1 MITFL
6 QRLKDAGV
14 EPRIRK
20 TRTGK
25 VQGISYELE
34 GIPFPGNKLGRNYS
48 YQGLQKLGVVDCDC
62 LEPPSPAV
70 KTPVN
75 RKPKTHSSGLEL

>member
-1 MITFL
+1 MNQYL

-25 VQGISYELE
+25 IQGISYELE
-34 GIPFPGNKLGRNYS
+34 GVAFAGHKLGRNYS
-48 YQGLQKLGVVDCDC
+48 WQGLQKLGITEH
-62 LEPPSPAV
+62 LEPQQPPAPV
-70 KTPVN
+70 KPPVN
-75 RKPKTHSSGLEL
+75 RKYKKRSSGLEL